1 MRSAAAFRFLV
12 FTPVTLLDDRTQQI
26 LNDERRLLR
35 RVRNLLQSTDAPDD
49 TVAAL
54 DDMINHLD
62 GLFLVVVVGEF
73 NAGKSTVVNALLGD
87 TVMEEG
93 PIPTTA
99 KITLLRH
106 GDAPLTQQRSEYVT
120 ERRVPVDLLQH
131 LTLVDTPGTNSIV
144 QEHQRITE
152 DFIPRSDLVLFITS
166 YDRPL
171 TDSERRFL
179 RYIREDWGRR
189 IVFVVNKAD
198 LADSEEDLHQVLTY
212 VRENGT
218 EILGDAPR
226 VIATDAKT
234 ALRARLSGE
243 AVDPTPGFADL
254 QRLFTDTLA
263 GSEQV
268 ALKLT
273 APLETTD
280 RLLDQ
285 LDARLEQRDAVL
297 TRDRETLDHLQ
308 HQMDQARDGLADGI
322 DPHVRAIAEVFDDVR
337 ERGVQFL
344 NDTIR
349 VSRLGLLRDREAFRQ
364 QFEQHVVRET
374 TGQIEAVVTDA
385 VDDLMQRTTALQND
399 LFQTFAQRVEDAHA
413 RRFATDRSF
422 AYDRKEIFGA
432 IMEAAD
438 RQVRTH
444 DLQQEVRR
452 IVENVYNDANLVLGA
467 GAGAAVAGG
476 LGVVLVVASAL
487 DAIGG
492 LGLVTGAAAA
502 LYGATVLPRQRRTA
516 IDDFTGRIDTLQ
528 EQVQEALRSRLDA
541 ETDAALDRVWRTIEP
556 FATFVEEE
564 TDTLEA
570 ARTEE
575 AALRDRC
582 GTLRD
587 TVQREVGTPSM

>member
-1 MRSAAAFRFLV
+1 MRD
-12 FTPVTLLDDRTQQI
+12 LL
-26 LNDERRLLR
+26 E
-35 RVRNLLQSTDAPDD
+35 STDAPDD

-54 DDMINHLD
+54 DDMIDHLD

-99 KITLLRH
+99 KITLLCH

-179 RYIREDWGRR
+179 QYIRKDWGRR

-198 LADSEEDLHQVLTY
+198 LADSEADLDQVLTY
-212 VRENGT
+212 VRDNGAD
-218 EILGDAPR
+218 ILGDAPR
-226 VIATDAKT
+226 VIPTDAKT
-234 ALRARLSGE
+234 ALRARLSGT
-243 AVDPTPGFADL
+243 AVDPTSGFAEL
-254 QRLFTDTLA
+254 EQLFTDTLA
-263 GSEQV
+263 GPEQV

-285 LDARLEQRDAVL
+285 LDARLEQRDTVL

-308 HQMDQARDGLADGI
+308 RQMDDARDDLSGSP
-322 DPHVRAIAEVFDDVR
+322 DPHVTAIADVFADVR

-349 VSRLGLLRDREAFRQ
+349 ITRLGLLRDREAFRQ
-364 QFEQHVVRET
+364 QFEQQVVRET

-385 VDDLMQRTTALQND
+385 VDDLMQRTTSLQND

-422 AYDRKEIFGA
+422 AYDRREIFGA
-432 IMEAAD
+432 IMDAAD

-444 DLQQEVRR
+444 DLQREVRR
-452 IVENVYNDANLVLGA
+452 IVENVYNDANIVLGA
-467 GAGAAVAGG
+467 GAGASVAGG
-476 LGVVLVVASAL
+476 LGIVLVVASAL

-492 LGLVTGAAAA
+492 LGLATGAAAA
-502 LYGATVLPRQRRTA
+502 VYGATVLPRQRRTA
-516 IDDFTGRIDTLQ
+516 IDDFTGRIDTLR
-528 EQVQEALRSRLDA
+528 EQVQDALRTRLDA
-541 ETDAALDRVWRTIEP
+541 ETDAALDRVWQTIEP
-556 FATFVEEE
+556 FATFVETER
-564 TDTLEA
+564 DALGA
-570 ARTEE
+570 ARAEE
-575 AALRDRC
+575 AALHDRC
-582 GTLRD
+582 EALRD
-587 TVQREVGTPSM
+587 TVRRDVGTPSV